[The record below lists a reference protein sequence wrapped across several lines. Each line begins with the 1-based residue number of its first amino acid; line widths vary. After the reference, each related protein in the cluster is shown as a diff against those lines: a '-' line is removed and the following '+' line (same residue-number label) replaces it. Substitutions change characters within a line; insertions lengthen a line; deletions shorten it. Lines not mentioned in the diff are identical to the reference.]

1 MNYEKKNY
9 EINVQFDND
18 SDINKKKYEI
28 FDRILK
34 GENVDIY
41 REFNITYEKFIDR
54 FNQNGEYNIFHYA
67 LISFSSGDPYE
78 KLYQE
83 FKNIIKFFNNF
94 TVIQNLLSERDVL
107 GNTPLQYI
115 DQLQDNAWKSNFIQ
129 IYSIYFSN
137 EKMQKLRENKK

>member
-1 MNYEKKNY
+1 MNNEKKNY
-9 EINVQFDND
+9 ELNVQSNND
-18 SDINKKKYEI
+18 TNIDQMKYIIFNK
-28 FDRILK
+28 ILN

-41 REFNITYEKFIDR
+41 GEYNITYEKFIDR

-67 LISFSSGDPYE
+67 LISFSTEDTYE
-78 KLYQE
+78 GLYQK

-115 DQLQDNAWKSNFIQ
+115 DQIKDDVWKSNFIQ

>member
-1 MNYEKKNY
+1 MKKKNY
-9 EINVQFDND
+9 ELNVQSNND
-18 SDINKKKYEI
+18 TNIDQMKYIIFNK
-28 FDRILK
+28 ILN

-41 REFNITYEKFIDR
+41 GEYNITYEKFIDR

-67 LISFSSGDPYE
+67 LISFSTEDTYE
-78 KLYQE
+78 GLYQK

-107 GNTPLQYI
+107 GNTPLHYI
-115 DQLQDNAWKSNFIQ
+115 DEMNDKLWKSNFIQ

-137 EKMQKLRENKK
+137 KQMQDLRNTKK